1 MKSDLSKAYWI
12 EKDMSPTEDN
22 FQKSALNKIINYCN
36 YRDRSTKEIKIKLLD
51 LNYSIEIIDS
61 AISQAIE
68 LGIVDNFRFSKS
80 FSRGKNQKNRWGK
93 IKMAKYDVIFQ
104 SIVKG
109 WRQESHGL
117 QSFLWWISRSI
128 FSFLNDSLNYGPHF
142 ISHPS
147 NKSKLSLSFYRTN
160 LTSISNYYNMRFKFL
175 GYSAFLAL
183 TELYR
188 SS

>member
-1 MKSDLSKAYWI
+1 
-12 EKDMSPTEDN
+12 MSPTEDN

-93 IKMAKYDVIFQ
+93 IKIAYELKNKGLNNKEITFGLE
-104 SIVKG
+104 SIEEKTYYKVLMK
-109 WRQESHGL
+109 
-117 QSFLWWISRSI
+117 SI
-128 FSFLNDSLNYGPHF
+128 EVYKR
-142 ISHPS
+142 
-147 NKSKLSLSFYRTN
+147 KSKNFEKNKLIKHLINKGYETSLVFTTIN
-160 LTSISNYYNMRFKFL
+160 KLNF
-175 GYSAFLAL
+175 
-183 TELYR
+183 
-188 SS
+188 

>member
-1 MKSDLSKAYWI
+1 
-12 EKDMSPTEDN
+12 MSPTEDN

-93 IKMAKYDVIFQ
+93 IKIAYELKNKGLNNKEITFGIE
-104 SIVKG
+104 SIEEKTYYKVLMK
-109 WRQESHGL
+109 
-117 QSFLWWISRSI
+117 SI
-128 FSFLNDSLNYGPHF
+128 EVYKR
-142 ISHPS
+142 
-147 NKSKLSLSFYRTN
+147 KSKNFEKNKLIKHLINKGYEASLVITTIKKLNF
-160 LTSISNYYNMRFKFL
+160 
-175 GYSAFLAL
+175 
-183 TELYR
+183 
-188 SS
+188 

>member
-1 MKSDLSKAYWI
+1 
-12 EKDMSPTEDN
+12 MSPTEDN

-93 IKMAKYDVIFQ
+93 IKIAYELKN
-104 SIVKG
+104 KG
-109 WRQESHGL
+109 
-117 QSFLWWISRSI
+117 
-128 FSFLNDSLNYGPHF
+128 LNDKEITFGLESIGEKSYYKILMKSIEVYKR
-142 ISHPS
+142 
-147 NKSKLSLSFYRTN
+147 KSKNFEKNKLIKHLINKGYETA
-160 LTSISNYYNMRFKFL
+160 LVISTIKKLNC
-175 GYSAFLAL
+175 
-183 TELYR
+183 
-188 SS
+188 

>member
-1 MKSDLSKAYWI
+1 
-12 EKDMSPTEDN
+12 MSPTEDN

-93 IKMAKYDVIFQ
+93 IKIAYELKNKGLNNKEITFGLE
-104 SIVKG
+104 SIEEKTYYKI
-109 WRQESHGL
+109 L
-117 QSFLWWISRSI
+117 MKSI
-128 FSFLNDSLNYGPHF
+128 EVYKR
-142 ISHPS
+142 
-147 NKSKLSLSFYRTN
+147 KSKKFDKNKLIKHLINKGYETSLV
-160 LTSISNYYNMRFKFL
+160 ISTIKKLYY
-175 GYSAFLAL
+175 
-183 TELYR
+183 
-188 SS
+188 

>member
-1 MKSDLSKAYWI
+1 
-12 EKDMSPTEDN
+12 MSPTEDN

-93 IKMAKYDVIFQ
+93 IKIAYELKNKGLNNKEITFGIE
-104 SIVKG
+104 SIEEKTYYKI
-109 WRQESHGL
+109 L
-117 QSFLWWISRSI
+117 MKSI
-128 FSFLNDSLNYGPHF
+128 EIYKR
-142 ISHPS
+142 
-147 NKSKLSLSFYRTN
+147 KSKNFEKNKLIKHLINKGYETA
-160 LTSISNYYNMRFKFL
+160 LVISTIKKLNF
-175 GYSAFLAL
+175 
-183 TELYR
+183 
-188 SS
+188 

>member
-1 MKSDLSKAYWI
+1 
-12 EKDMSPTEDN
+12 MSPTEDN

-93 IKMAKYDVIFQ
+93 IKIAYELKKKGLNNKEITFGLE
-104 SIVKG
+104 SIK
-109 WRQESHGL
+109 EKTYYKIL
-117 QSFLWWISRSI
+117 MKSI
-128 FSFLNDSLNYGPHF
+128 EVYKR
-142 ISHPS
+142 
-147 NKSKLSLSFYRTN
+147 KSKNFEKNKLIKHLINKGYETA
-160 LTSISNYYNMRFKFL
+160 LVISTIKKLNC
-175 GYSAFLAL
+175 
-183 TELYR
+183 
-188 SS
+188 